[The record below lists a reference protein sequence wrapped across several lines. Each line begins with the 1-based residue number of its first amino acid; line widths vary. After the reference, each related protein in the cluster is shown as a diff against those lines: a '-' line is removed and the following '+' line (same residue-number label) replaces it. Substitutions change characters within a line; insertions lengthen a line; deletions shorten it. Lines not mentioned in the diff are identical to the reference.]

1 MTRKLINLS
10 SKIIDFI
17 ILVLL
22 ISMLAYG
29 IYSIYSSYAIIDNA
43 KLSDDIIHLKPI
55 GNDFNDKLPELREFD
70 ENIFSWLVLDGTKID
85 HPVVQGKDNIEY

>member
-55 GNDFNDKLPELREFD
+55 GNACTRR
-70 ENIFSWLVLDGTKID
+70 
-85 HPVVQGKDNIEY
+85 H